1 MLVENKRAQE
11 AVGKIVASIRESHN
25 RNGEK
30 PLRIILS
37 QSFVDRYFI
46 GKRVLEIYGLP
57 VSIKNS
63 KDFEFMLDEG

>member
-11 AVGKIVASIRESHN
+11 AVDKVVASIRESHN
-25 RNGEK
+25 RNGKK
-30 PLRIILS
+30 PSQIILS
-37 QSFVDRYFI
+37 QSFVDHYFI
-46 GKRVLEIYGLP
+46 GKRVLEIDGLP